1 MLQIMGNYICLNKII
16 IAVLA
21 TLPFIACAPAEPK
34 LELQLEKQAVGQ
46 IFSFA
51 DYCEAEYDSIY
62 LIHPYS
68 DGDAICSLPYQ
79 MSQRLREKCSYTQN
93 DAYTRILFIDNGVVK
108 AYSETGCKFASF
120 SFIELP
126 EEHPVLSLEQ
136 KIFLDEDRFVHLFKE

>member
-1 MLQIMGNYICLNKII
+1 MANLKFLNSLVTFTIGMLL
-16 IAVLA
+16 
-21 TLPFIACAPAEPK
+21 FIGCNPTEPK

-46 IFSFA
+46 IFSFS
-51 DYCEAEYDSIY
+51 DYCETEYDSIY
-62 LIHPYS
+62 LIHPYG

-108 AYSETGCKFASF
+108 AYSEIGCKYASF

-126 EEHPVLSLEQ
+126 EEQPVLSFGQ
-136 KIFLDEDRFVHLFKE
+136 KIFLDENRFVHLFKE